1 MPFKSLVSHF
11 GPGAVAF
18 TRHGNEAAPVADRQ
32 LHCMVVA
39 QLGGLNLP
47 TIRAWGLG
55 VHTLFELSG
64 FRLFSG

>member
-39 QLGGLNLP
+39 QL
-47 TIRAWGLG
+47 
-55 VHTLFELSG
+55 
-64 FRLFSG
+64 